1 MSRFIF
7 CVNSLLQ
14 FVRLQDL
21 KNLDSTQ
28 ESEIL
33 DEAKINLEHNKN
45 QRFLCSQN
53 MKYFE
58 VLKNQTRHTLQCMVL
73 DN

>member
-33 DEAKINLEHNKN
+33 DEAKSKNK
-45 QRFLCSQN
+45 S
-53 MKYFE
+53 
-58 VLKNQTRHTLQCMVL
+58 
-73 DN
+73 

>member
-45 QRFLCSQN
+45 QRFLCRQN